1 MRSLTINLSYYNTI
15 VHNIEKYNLQGS
27 AGVFYQSVNSFP
39 DYSLITIILS
49 ICAFELFRRIRIPYS
64 RIVNYLGSATFMI
77 YLLHDNAF
85 AYSIWNTQ
93 DWITLLYYQPLNYV
107 LKIVLWAMCVFAIG
121 VAIHEIYIILGRLV
135 KRCGGIVL
143 TNTDD

>member
-1 MRSLTINLSYYNTI
+1 
-15 VHNIEKYNLQGS
+15 
-27 AGVFYQSVNSFP
+27 
-39 DYSLITIILS
+39 
-49 ICAFELFRRIRIPYS
+49 
-64 RIVNYLGSATFMI
+64 MI

-107 LKIVLWAMCVFAIG
+107 LKIVLWGMCVFAIG